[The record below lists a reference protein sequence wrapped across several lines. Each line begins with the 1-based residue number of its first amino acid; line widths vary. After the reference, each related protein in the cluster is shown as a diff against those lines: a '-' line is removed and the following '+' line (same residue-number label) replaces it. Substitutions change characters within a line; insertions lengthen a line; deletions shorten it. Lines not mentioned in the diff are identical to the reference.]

1 LELLPSV
8 ANFLH
13 EDSVYLC
20 FFDSQGGK
28 METKINAPKILIVDD
43 EIGPR
48 ESLRMILKPNYNVFT
63 VENGYAAIQMV
74 KQIEPDIIT
83 LDLKMPGL
91 SGIDALK
98 EIREI
103 AADVIVIIITG
114 YGTLQSAIEAIRYG
128 VFDYISKPFNVP
140 EIMGIID
147 KSVQRKKLNLK
158 IKEFLRHFFDET
170 GKGSH
175 EDSDF
180 LIENGIKGLAHLKW
194 NEVNL
199 PDNQSCL
206 EFAKVLASTL
216 EEKDPYTSGHSERV
230 CYYSDIISK
239 RLSLYPKERNE
250 LQIASYLHD
259 IGKVGISD
267 RFINKK
273 GTLTSTDWAIIKQ
286 HTKKSIDL
294 LAPLKLSPNILHCI
308 QHHHEHFDGTG
319 YPDGLAGEA
328 IPLGARIIAISDSYD
343 SMTSARPY
351 RKPLPDGEAKSEL
364 SKWAGKQFDPQLVS
378 VFLDVL
384 KEKEEVYLGRSPFKV
399 PSFAY

>member
-1 LELLPSV
+1 
-8 ANFLH
+8 
-13 EDSVYLC
+13 
-20 FFDSQGGK
+20 
-28 METKINAPKILIVDD
+28 METKVNAPKVLIVDD

-74 KQIEPDIIT
+74 KQIDPDIIT

-98 EIREI
+98 EIRES
-103 AADVIVIIITG
+103 APDVIVIIITG

-140 EIMGIID
+140 EIMAIID
-147 KSVQRKKLNLK
+147 RSVQRKRLNLK
-158 IKEFLRHFFDET
+158 IKEFLSHFFDDT
-170 GKGSH
+170 MKGQKSPDLLV
-175 EDSDF
+175 ES
-180 LIENGIKGLAHLKW
+180 GIKGLA
-194 NEVNL
+194 NVNWANGGL
-199 PDNQSCL
+199 SDNQNCL
-206 EFAKVLASTL
+206 EFAKVLAHTL

-230 CYYSDIISK
+230 CYYSDLMGK
-239 RLSLYPKERNE
+239 RLSLQAKERGE

-259 IGKVGISD
+259 IGKIGISD

-273 GTLTSTDWAIIKQ
+273 GTLTTTDWTMIKQ
-286 HTKKSIDL
+286 HTQKSIDL
-294 LAPLKLSPNILHCI
+294 LAPLRLSSNILSYI

-319 YPDGLAGEA
+319 YPDGLSGEQ

-351 RKPLPDGEAKSEL
+351 RKPLSDGEAKSEL
-364 SKWAGKQFDPQLVS
+364 LKWSEKQFDPHLIS
-378 VFLDVL
+378 TFLDLL
-384 KEKEEVYLGRSPFKV
+384 KEKEEVFLIRSQSKT
-399 PSFAY
+399 PSLSYY